1 MLLLVPAI
9 DERSYGSYTRLENR
23 MMLHKQQQIC
33 MCLSES
39 FMKKQKSLRKKYA
52 LKSLE
57 KGDLTLNNALRIR
70 LPVAFHN
77 GLFLSE
83 LDIL

>member
-1 MLLLVPAI
+1 MLSAFRKW
-9 DERSYGSYTRLENR
+9 DDTAEGTRNMHAFVCEI
-23 MMLHKQQQIC
+23 HEEK
-33 MCLSES
+33 
-39 FMKKQKSLRKKYA
+39 KSLPKKDA

-57 KGDLTLNNALRIR
+57 KGDLTLNIALRIR

-83 LDIL
+83 LDMYILE